1 MDRNISNGMLGNW
14 PAPAKAVILLLF
26 SFLLVSSS
34 ELAAQTTDPVN
45 SVWLVPVSDK
55 AIVPIVFVFDNEKF
69 KSERNLV
76 RRLTNIAESE
86 ARSEGALKSAQIG
99 ISLFDLNG
107 DGVGEIFAYIIQE
120 EWCTGAGDRCSF
132 VVFSVSSNKSW
143 KNILDTTFYQKG
155 IGVLSSG
162 RNSFRDVIFNEFV
175 PDSGFTARQII
186 YRWNQSQYR
195 PYQKSEKITE
205 NNAPSVLL
213 MRWDKKQSRWL
224 TQ

>member
-1 MDRNISNGMLGNW
+1 MDRNINKGVFGNW
-14 PAPAKAVILLLF
+14 RASAKAVILLLF
-26 SFLLVSSS
+26 SFLLVSSF
-34 ELAAQTTDPVN
+34 ELAAQTTDTVN
-45 SVWLVPVSDK
+45 PVWLVPVSDK
-55 AIVPIVFVFDNEKF
+55 AIVPIAFVFDNEKF

-107 DGVGEIFAYIIQE
+107 DGIGEIFSYIIQE
-120 EWCTGAGDRCSF
+120 EWCTGTGDRCSF
-132 VVFSVSSNKSW
+132 VVFSVSGNKSW
-143 KNILDTTFYQKG
+143 EKILDTTFYQKG

-186 YRWNQSQYR
+186 YRWNQSQYS
-195 PYQKSEKITE
+195 PYQKSEKITR
-205 NNAPSVLL
+205 NSALSVLL
-213 MRWDKKQSRWL
+213 MRWDEKQSRWVA
-224 TQ
+224 Q